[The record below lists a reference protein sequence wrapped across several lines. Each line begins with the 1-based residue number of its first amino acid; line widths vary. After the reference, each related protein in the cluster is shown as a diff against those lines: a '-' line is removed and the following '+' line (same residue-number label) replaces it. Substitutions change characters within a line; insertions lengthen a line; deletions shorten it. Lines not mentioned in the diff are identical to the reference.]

1 MSDIEIG
8 KIYKQNK
15 SMSFQKK
22 KKTVLKTT
30 IFISRVTIWIDYL
43 QQQNNN

>member
-22 KKTVLKTT
+22 KNCTK
-30 IFISRVTIWIDYL
+30 
-43 QQQNNN
+43 NNNFYFESNYMDRLPTTTK